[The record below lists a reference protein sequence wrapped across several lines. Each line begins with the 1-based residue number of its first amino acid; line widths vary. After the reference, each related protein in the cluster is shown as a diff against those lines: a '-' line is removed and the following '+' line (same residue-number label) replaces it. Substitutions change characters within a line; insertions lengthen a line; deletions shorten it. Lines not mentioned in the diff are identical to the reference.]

1 MKSFIRSPMY
11 LTVLVCWLHSS
22 CSVAMPA
29 VAASPVPQCL
39 KAQLSVRLD
48 DREGQY
54 DGMSQ
59 SGVDLVLHNRA
70 KVPCSLPALPE
81 LSFRDSHHT
90 PLAMARKLSPAMHPG
105 PVLLPVSVGAGE
117 DVSITLRWVSSD
129 VFEHGQ
135 CVRPAVIALA
145 LPDGVLHR
153 PFGRMMCAASGLT
166 GYYSQSFVTPG
177 KS

>member
-1 MKSFIRSPMY
+1 MKSFIRSPAR

-29 VAASPVPQCL
+29 VAISPVPQCL

-48 DREGQY
+48 DRGGQY

-59 SGVDLVLHNRA
+59 SGMDLVLHNKA

-81 LSFRDSHHT
+81 LSFSDRHHT
-90 PLAMARKLSPAMHPG
+90 PLAVTRKLSPAMHPG

-117 DVSITLRWVSSD
+117 EVSITLQWVSSD

-135 CVRPAVIALA
+135 CIRPAVIALA

-153 PFGRMMCAASGLT
+153 PFERMMCAASGQT
-166 GYYSQSFVTPG
+166 GYYFQSLITPG
-177 KS
+177 EN